1 MSDTTPAAPID
12 EFNQCHA
19 GIVRQLSRMGELPQY
34 LEAAAKARETAEKA
48 CDFFREAVFE
58 HHLDEEREL
67 FPVVLQTANNDE
79 IDEVKRMVNRLVN
92 EHRELESMWKMLE
105 PDMKRVARGQS
116 SNIDVA
122 LIERLV
128 AQYKAHADFEERE
141 FLPLS
146 KIILSRNSE
155 AMANLGYSLHVR
167 HQPQPL
173 QTFF

>member
-1 MSDTTPAAPID
+1 MTDAAPIE

-19 GIVRQLSRMGELPQY
+19 GIVRQLTKMGELPNY
-34 LEAAAKARETAEKA
+34 LEAATLARKTAENA

-67 FPVVLQTANNDE
+67 FPVVLQAANSDE
-79 IDEVKRMVNRLVN
+79 IEAVRAMVTRLVN

-105 PDMKRVARGQS
+105 PDMKRVAKGQD

-122 LIERLV
+122 LLSRLV
-128 AQYKAHADFEERE
+128 TQYKAHADFEERE

-146 KIILSRNSE
+146 KTILGRDSE
-155 AMANLGYSLHVR
+155 KMASLGYSLHAR
-167 HQPQPL
+167 HQPQPV